1 MEHYSKTGNFINH
14 FSNFR
19 KIQKC
24 LNYYYT
30 RDRKYYVF
38 RRAFRELN
46 KVEQWSKTRYIDNRD
61 TKGMDQL
68 LEIQV
73 IARVLFPYPNLFL
86 PKDFT
91 SIVVSAEVS
100 KYP

>member
-1 MEHYSKTGNFINH
+1 
-14 FSNFR
+14 
-19 KIQKC
+19 
-24 LNYYYT
+24 
-30 RDRKYYVF
+30 
-38 RRAFRELN
+38 
-46 KVEQWSKTRYIDNRD
+46 
-61 TKGMDQL
+61 MDQL